1 LEDLAKEKGSYEL
14 LGAKTI
20 KEFIGCLNKPRIILL
35 LVPAGPVVDSVIT
48 EILPLL
54 AENDIVMDC
63 GNSHFTDTDR
73 RISALKPKGIYFMG
87 VGVSGGEAGARYGP
101 SIMPG
106 GDRSAYNRVAL
117 LLEAVSAKVTDEPC
131 VAYMGPGS
139 AGHYVK
145 MVHNG
150 IEYALMQLIA
160 ETYQLLKDVAGLTN
174 DEMHEVFENWDQGEL
189 ESYLIKITSDIF
201 IEKDPLSRH
210 DLLDM
215 ILDTAH
221 QKGTG
226 KWVSQD
232 AMELQIPVP
241 SIDAAVSARDLSALK
256 EERIAASA
264 NIFGPVKNFI
274 EERIVFLKEL
284 EQALYFAMITTYA
297 QGFSLLNAASKQY
310 GYHLNLDEVAK
321 IWRGGCIIR
330 ASVLENIRIAF
341 SGDPGLTNLMM
352 NPVMAEKL
360 MRSQDNIRQ
369 VVSTG
374 VETGI
379 TVPVFMA
386 SLAYFDGY
394 RSAWLPSNLVQ
405 AQRDYFGAHT
415 YQRTDREGDFH
426 TEWDQKK

>member
-1 LEDLAKEKGSYEL
+1 
-14 LGAKTI
+14 
-20 KEFIGCLNKPRIILL
+20 
-35 LVPAGPVVDSVIT
+35 
-48 EILPLL
+48 
-54 AENDIVMDC
+54 
-63 GNSHFTDTDR
+63 
-73 RISALKPKGIYFMG
+73 
-87 VGVSGGEAGARYGP
+87 
-101 SIMPG
+101 
-106 GDRSAYNRVAL
+106 
-117 LLEAVSAKVTDEPC
+117 
-131 VAYMGPGS
+131 
-139 AGHYVK
+139 
-145 MVHNG
+145 
-150 IEYALMQLIA
+150 
-160 ETYQLLKDVAGLTN
+160 
-174 DEMHEVFENWDQGEL
+174 
-189 ESYLIKITSDIF
+189 
-201 IEKDPLSRH
+201 
-210 DLLDM
+210 M

-226 KWVSQD
+226 MWVSQD

-256 EERIAASA
+256 KERMAASA

-426 TEWDQKK
+426 T

>member
-1 LEDLAKEKGSYEL
+1 
-14 LGAKTI
+14 
-20 KEFIGCLNKPRIILL
+20 
-35 LVPAGPVVDSVIT
+35 
-48 EILPLL
+48 
-54 AENDIVMDC
+54 MDC

-106 GDRSAYNRVAL
+106 GDRSAYDRVAL
-117 LLEAVSAKVTDEPC
+117 LLEAVSAKVKDEPC

-139 AGHYVK
+139 SGHYVK

-226 KWVSQD
+226 MWVSQD

-256 EERIAASA
+256 KERMAASA